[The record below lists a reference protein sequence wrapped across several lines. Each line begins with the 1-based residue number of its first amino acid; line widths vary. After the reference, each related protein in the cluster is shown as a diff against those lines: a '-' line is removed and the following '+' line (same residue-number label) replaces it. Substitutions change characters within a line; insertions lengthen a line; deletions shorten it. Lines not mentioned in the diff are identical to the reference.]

1 MHKIKYII
9 KQKVKKIMDSFQ
21 YNDLNNN
28 CDNINQSDSFCYN
41 DTSNNNCCNC
51 CCNNNSTSPDQN
63 DDCCC
68 CNNCSNATINDSLN
82 DINNNLNN
90 ITDNLA
96 NNLCLAD
103 NAYGNGL
110 KSVTG
115 VAYQYQCLVVL
126 LILLYWWATQSTA
139 SYFMNTNSQL
149 ICNMSC
155 LFEKVLDNCCNR
167 CNDDLGTSNS
177 RSKRKKHRRKS
188 CDCDDCC

>member
-1 MHKIKYII
+1 
-9 KQKVKKIMDSFQ
+9 MDTFQ
-21 YNDLNNN
+21 YNDLNNC
-28 CDNINQSDSFCYN
+28 CDNFEQNDSFCCNDNLNADYN
-41 DTSNNNCCNC
+41 NC
-51 CCNNNSTSPDQN
+51 CCNNSGTSSDQIN
-63 DDCCC
+63 NCC
-68 CNNCSNATINDSLN
+68 CNPCSNGTLNDSLN

-90 ITDNLA
+90 ITDNLCS
-96 NNLCLAD
+96 NLCLAD

-110 KSVTG
+110 KSITG

-155 LFEKVLDNCCNR
+155 LFEKLLDNCCPKNE
-167 CNDDLGTSNS
+167 NTDSASYN
-177 RSKRKKHRRKS
+177 KRKKHRRKS